1 MKRFFALI
9 LALVIA
15 LSLFACG
22 SKDDGEPANF
32 EHTDTTTVAVGAV
45 ILARDDV
52 AEADVYNFVADIFDN
67 AANLTSSH
75 AKYGE
80 LSLEYGA
87 SVTSVPYHPGAA
99 KYFAEKGFTV
109 AVKDGAGT
117 GASRNLR
124 FVTGGE
130 SGTYYA
136 FGGVIANVLTSKI
149 DNVEVTAQTSGG
161 SIDNARK
168 LKNKEAEI
176 AFMQND
182 VLQYAVTGTE
192 SMKDD
197 GAMENLCA
205 IASLYPEAVQLVATK
220 SSGIKTIADLKGKK
234 VCVGDQGSGSEVN
247 ASQIIA
253 AAGMSYSDF
262 DVQYLSFSEA
272 STAMQNGTVD
282 AAFATSALPNSA
294 ITELANYTDIVVV
307 PIDGEI
313 ADNLIAQYPFY
324 AKTTIGTDVYGVEAA
339 ETVAMMAVLTTTT
352 DLDEE
357 VVYNITKTLFENQA
371 DLIAGNAHGKEVTL
385 DTALQGVTVDFH
397 PGAVK
402 YYKEKGI
409 M

>member
-1 MKRFFALI
+1 MRKFIAI
-9 LALVIA
+9 ALVFTMA
-15 LSLFACG
+15 LGLTACAGGG
-22 SKDDGEPANF
+22 SEIHRLNMA
-32 EHTDTTTVAVGAV
+32 
-45 ILARDDV
+45 
-52 AEADVYNFVADIFDN
+52 
-67 AANLTSSH
+67 
-75 AKYGE
+75 
-80 LSLEYGA
+80 
-87 SVTSVPYHPGAA
+87 
-99 KYFAEKGFTV
+99 
-109 AVKDGAGT
+109 
-117 GASRNLR
+117 
-124 FVTGGE
+124 TGGDA
-130 SGTYYA
+130 GTYYA
-136 FGGVIANVLTSKI
+136 FGGVIASVLTSKI

-294 ITELANYTDIVVV
+294 IVELTTKKDIVVV
-307 PIDGEI
+307 PIDGEG
-313 ADNLIAQYPFY
+313 ADALIAKYPFY
-324 AKTTIGTDVYGVEAA
+324 SKTIIPADNYGSESDVG
-339 ETVAMMAVLTTTT
+339 TVAMLATLACTE
-352 DLDEE
+352 DLSEDT
-357 VVYNITKTLFENQA
+357 VYLITKTLFENTDA
-371 DLIAGNAHGKEVTL
+371 LIAGNARGNDVKLE
-385 DTALQGVTVDFH
+385 TAKAGVTVDFH
-397 PGAVK
+397 PGALK
-402 YYKEKGI
+402 YFAEQGLE
-409 M
+409 

>member
-1 MKRFFALI
+1 MRKFIAI
-9 LALVIA
+9 ALVFTMA
-15 LSLFACG
+15 LGLTACAGGG
-22 SKDDGEPANF
+22 SEIHRLNMA
-32 EHTDTTTVAVGAV
+32 
-45 ILARDDV
+45 
-52 AEADVYNFVADIFDN
+52 
-67 AANLTSSH
+67 
-75 AKYGE
+75 
-80 LSLEYGA
+80 
-87 SVTSVPYHPGAA
+87 
-99 KYFAEKGFTV
+99 
-109 AVKDGAGT
+109 
-117 GASRNLR
+117 
-124 FVTGGE
+124 TGGDA
-130 SGTYYA
+130 GTYYA
-136 FGGVIANVLTSKI
+136 FGGVIASVLTSKI

-307 PIDGEI
+307 PIDGDI

-352 DLDEE
+352 DSGRGGSLQHYQDHLREPDRPHRRQRPRKRSYPGHRTSGRYRGLPSRSCQ
-357 VVYNITKTLFENQA
+357 VLQ
-371 DLIAGNAHGKEVTL
+371 GKGHHVTL
-385 DTALQGVTVDFH
+385 HNVSLIRIRRAKALL
-397 PGAVK
+397 
-402 YYKEKGI
+402 I
-409 M
+409 

>member
-1 MKRFFALI
+1 MRKLI
-9 LALVIA
+9 AIALVFTMA
-15 LSLFACG
+15 LGLTACAGGGSDIPSLHMATG
-22 SKDDGEPANF
+22 
-32 EHTDTTTVAVGAV
+32 
-45 ILARDDV
+45 
-52 AEADVYNFVADIFDN
+52 
-67 AANLTSSH
+67 
-75 AKYGE
+75 
-80 LSLEYGA
+80 
-87 SVTSVPYHPGAA
+87 GAA
-99 KYFAEKGFTV
+99 
-109 AVKDGAGT
+109 GT
-117 GASRNLR
+117 S
-124 FVTGGE
+124 
-130 SGTYYA
+130 YA
-136 FGGVIANVLTSKI
+136 F
-149 DNVEVTAQTSGG
+149 
-161 SIDNARK
+161 
-168 LKNKEAEI
+168 